1 MWIHLDCVLHAQFVK
16 LRYSGRAPWA
26 CRRSQEAVW
35 FILLPHWGFLR
46 SALQT
51 SVHWIHFFFA
61 RPDEIILPFYLLG
74 IRMPQKIY
82 SNKGEPPLA
91 TATYFWLLLI
101 LAFLARIFDLTEGS
115 LEVKLP
121 TIWTDGKAE
130 VGRVREEK
138 SRSEKRK
145 RKRKED
151 AGARKGSKVAK
162 HCVFPM
168 ICGSGGSKSRLA
180 KAAGA
185 EPCGQMR
192 DEKLHAVVARST
204 IASEKA
210 KNTSRSDHFWKLRL
224 RKSARRCGA
233 KHISKSKCTKYTTFR
248 PLLEVEMSIKNA
260 CRCGTKHIS
269 KSKVYKTDG
278 FGALLDVRC
287 RFAWLVKSEQN
298 VRVVWHFQL
307 QPLHYT
313 TFHSTTT
320 TTTLQTTLHYTT
332 DYITLHYITLHYT
345 TFHYNTLLTLLTLHS
360 TSLQLQLI
368 ATTLYYTT
376 IHSLHY
382 NTLITLHYAT
392 LHFTTLHYN
401 QLHYTTTTTTAT
413 TTTTLR

>member
-51 SVHWIHFFFA
+51 SIHWIHFFFA

-320 TTTLQTTLHYTT
+320 TTTTTLQTTLHYTT
-332 DYITLHYITLHYT
+332 DYITLHYT

-376 IHSLHY
+376 IHFLHY